1 MASDPVSIAKSVV
14 EQELSQLF
22 GEVEAAAKHTSPRL
36 SQLAWIIRDFT
47 LRGGKRFRA
56 TLVLAGFWSRR
67 WGRELDDDVRKV
79 MASVELLQSYLLVHD
94 DIMDRDEIRRGGP
107 TAHAWFR
114 DVCVKEGLL
123 ADCPHYGVSQG
134 ITAGD
139 LLESLAVRLLSSTS
153 PDVARPLISRYTDGL
168 MKVAFGQYLDVLLAS
183 LPLEL
188 VSEQDVITV
197 HTLKTASYTVE
208 LPLHLG
214 AIASRE
220 SSTKLLNE
228 LSKYAIPA
236 GVAFQL
242 RDDIIG
248 LFGKTEVTGKP
259 VGSDVVQKKKTLLV
273 VKAYE
278 FAGESAREKL
288 REIYS
293 TGKQPSVDGVNFVVR
308 TVEGTGAL
316 DYTLRVI
323 DRYVAEANRAIDEM
337 TETSREAREFL
348 RELLLKMAYRE
359 V

>member
-1 MASDPVSIAKSVV
+1 
-14 EQELSQLF
+14 
-22 GEVEAAAKHTSPRL
+22 
-36 SQLAWIIRDFT
+36 
-47 LRGGKRFRA
+47 
-56 TLVLAGFWSRR
+56 
-67 WGRELDDDVRKV
+67 
-79 MASVELLQSYLLVHD
+79 
-94 DIMDRDEIRRGGP
+94 
-107 TAHAWFR
+107 
-114 DVCVKEGLL
+114 
-123 ADCPHYGVSQG
+123 
-134 ITAGD
+134 
-139 LLESLAVRLLSSTS
+139 
-153 PDVARPLISRYTDGL
+153 
-168 MKVAFGQYLDVLLAS
+168 
-183 LPLEL
+183 
-188 VSEQDVITV
+188 
-197 HTLKTASYTVE
+197 
-208 LPLHLG
+208 
-214 AIASRE
+214 
-220 SSTKLLNE
+220 

-278 FAGESAREKL
+278 FAGESERTRL

-293 TGKQPSVDGVNFVVR
+293 TGKQPSVDDVNFVVR

-337 TETSREAREFL
+337 TETSREAKEFL